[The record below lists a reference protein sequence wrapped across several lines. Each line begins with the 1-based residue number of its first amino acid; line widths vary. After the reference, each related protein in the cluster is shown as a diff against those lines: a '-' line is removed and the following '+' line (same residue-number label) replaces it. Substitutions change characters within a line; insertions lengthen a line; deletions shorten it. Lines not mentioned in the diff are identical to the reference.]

1 MREYIPVNG
10 VVTISASYG
19 AGGSLVG
26 PGVAERL
33 GLPFYDRAIP
43 TQVAQRL
50 DLPDDAA
57 ADLDERGPTGF
68 ERIAIALAHLS
79 TPAGPTPVPQEGA
92 DDPERFCRMTESVL
106 RELADSTGAVV
117 LGRAAMVVL
126 GSRPDVLCV
135 RLDGPVEARIR
146 RAVEYEGLDEASV
159 RRQQKQIDGAREAY
173 ARVFYRVRQ
182 DDPRLY
188 HVVLDSTAL
197 SIETCVEVIV
207 QAARGRF
214 GRASDEAGGQ
224 VGR

>member
-1 MREYIPVNG
+1 VNG

-19 AGGSLVG
+19 AGGSIVG
-26 PGVAERL
+26 PAVAGRL

-43 TQVAQRL
+43 VQVAQRL
-50 DLPDDAA
+50 DLPDAAA
-57 ADLDERGPTGF
+57 ADLDERGPTGL

-79 TPAGPTPVPQEGA
+79 TPAGPTPLPQDGG

-146 RAVEYEGLDEASV
+146 RAVEHEGLDEASV

-188 HVVLDSTAL
+188 HLVLDATAL
-197 SIETCVEVIV
+197 PIETCVELIV
-207 QAARGRF
+207 LAAQARF
-214 GRASDEAGGQ
+214 GLREPP
-224 VGR
+224 RT